1 MAPVRGGAGADD
13 GGMTVTAQPEA
24 ATRGSGPFAV
34 DLEAVV
40 KRFGEVTAVDGVSLR
55 IRPGEVVALL
65 GPNGAGKTSTVDM
78 LLGLSSPTQGSVK
91 VYGRAPREAVALGLV
106 SAVMQTGG
114 LLKDYT
120 VEETVRLTAVLF
132 GRGRADVQRALERA
146 GIADIGKRLVGK
158 CSGGQ
163 QQRLRFAMALL
174 PDPELL
180 ILDEPTTG
188 MDVGGRHDFWTS
200 IRQDA
205 RSGRT
210 VIFATHYLEEAD
222 AYADRVV
229 FVRRGRVVADG
240 TAAEVKALASGRTVR
255 ATLPDAGEA
264 VLRALPGV
272 ESVEVRGD
280 TVYVHA
286 SDTDQVARYL
296 LNETP
301 ARDLEITSRNLEQAF
316 LTLTADESPAGERP
330 ANRDSANRDTANRD
344 TAGGGTTN
352 RDTAGGDTAGRA
364 QIGAGT
370 ASANTADETT
380 VDGSAAGRNTLGSTR

>member
-1 MAPVRGGAGADD
+1 M
-13 GGMTVTAQPEA
+13 
-24 ATRGSGPFAV
+24 
-34 DLEAVV
+34 V
-40 KRFGEVTAVDGVSLR
+40 KRFGAVTAVDGISLR

-78 LLGLSSPTQGSVK
+78 LLGLSAPTSGTAR
-91 VYGRAPREAVALGLV
+91 VYGRPPQEAVALGLV

-132 GRGRADVQRALERA
+132 GRGRAEVGRVLERA
-146 GIADIGKRLVGK
+146 GIADIGSRLVGK

-188 MDVGGRHDFWTS
+188 MDVGGRRDFWTS
-200 IRQDA
+200 IREDA
-205 RSGRT
+205 RGGRT

-229 FVRRGRVVADG
+229 FVRRGWLVADG
-240 TAAEVKALASGRTVR
+240 TAAQVKALASGRTLR
-255 ATLPDAGEA
+255 ATLPGADEA
-264 VLRALPGV
+264 ALLALPGV
-272 ESVEVRGD
+272 DSVEVRGD
-280 TVYVHA
+280 TVLVQA
-286 SDTDQVARYL
+286 RDTDEVARHL
-296 LNETP
+296 LTATA

-316 LTLTADESPAGERP
+316 LTLTADENQGSGE
-330 ANRDSANRDTANRD
+330 
-344 TAGGGTTN
+344 
-352 RDTAGGDTAGRA
+352 
-364 QIGAGT
+364 
-370 ASANTADETT
+370 
-380 VDGSAAGRNTLGSTR
+380 

>member
-1 MAPVRGGAGADD
+1 MTLTAQSHSQVRGAG
-13 GGMTVTAQPEA
+13 EL
-24 ATRGSGPFAV
+24 AV
-34 DLEAVV
+34 DMDGVV
-40 KRFGEVTAVDGVSLR
+40 KRFGAVTAVDGISLR

-78 LLGLSSPTQGSVK
+78 LLGLSRPTAGSVS
-91 VYGRAPREAVALGLV
+91 VYGRPPHEAVALGLV

-132 GRGRADVQRALERA
+132 GRGPAQVKQALQRA
-146 GIADIGKRLVGK
+146 GIADIGKRLGGK

-188 MDVGGRHDFWTS
+188 MDVGGRHDFWQA
-200 IRQDA
+200 IRRDA
-205 RSGRT
+205 QGGRT

-255 ATLPDAGEA
+255 ATLPGATREE
-264 VLRALPGV
+264 LLALPGA
-272 ESVEVRGD
+272 ESAEIRGD

-286 SDTDQVARYL
+286 RDTDPVARHL
-296 LNETP
+296 LIRT
-301 ARDLEITSRNLEQAF
+301 AAKDLE
-316 LTLTADESPAGERP
+316 
-330 ANRDSANRDTANRD
+330 
-344 TAGGGTTN
+344 
-352 RDTAGGDTAGRA
+352 
-364 QIGAGT
+364 
-370 ASANTADETT
+370 
-380 VDGSAAGRNTLGSTR
+380 

>member
-1 MAPVRGGAGADD
+1 
-13 GGMTVTAQPEA
+13 MTVTATPDIA
-24 ATRGSGPFAV
+24 ASGTAV
-34 DLEAVV
+34 PAVHLDGVV
-40 KRFGEVTAVDGVSLR
+40 KRFGAVTAVDGIDLS

-78 LLGLSSPTQGSVK
+78 LLGLSAPSEGTVR
-91 VYGRAPREAVALGLV
+91 VYGREPHDAVALGLV

-132 GRGRADVQRALERA
+132 GRPRSAVGEALERA

-188 MDVGGRHDFWTS
+188 MDVGGRHDFWNA

-205 RSGRT
+205 EGGRT

-229 FVRRGRVVADG
+229 FVRRGRIVADG

-255 ATLPDAGEA
+255 ATLPGATEA
-264 VLRALPGV
+264 DLLAIGGV
-272 ESVEVRGD
+272 DTAEVRGD
-280 TVYVHA
+280 TVYLHA
-286 SDTDQVARYL
+286 RDTDAIARHL
-296 LNETP
+296 LTRTA
-301 ARDLEITSRNLEQAF
+301 ARDLEITSRNLEEAF
-316 LTLTADESPAGERP
+316 LTLTAD
-330 ANRDSANRDTANRD
+330 DT
-344 TAGGGTTN
+344 T
-352 RDTAGGDTAGRA
+352 
-364 QIGAGT
+364 
-370 ASANTADETT
+370 ETT
-380 VDGSAAGRNTLGSTR
+380 TGSTK

>member
-1 MAPVRGGAGADD
+1 MGI
-13 GGMTVTAQPEA
+13 MTLTAQPQA
-24 ATRGSGPFAV
+24 VTRESGQLAV
-34 DLEAVV
+34 DLDGVV
-40 KRFGEVTAVDGVSLR
+40 KRFGAVTAVDGINLR

-78 LLGLSSPTQGSVK
+78 LLGLSTPTEGDVR
-91 VYGRAPREAVALGLV
+91 VYGRPPHEAVALGLV

-114 LLKDYT
+114 LLKDFT
-120 VEETVRLTAVLF
+120 VEETVKLTAVLF
-132 GRGRADVQRALERA
+132 GRGPAEVDEALHRA

-188 MDVGGRHDFWTS
+188 MDVGGRHDFWTA

-229 FVRRGRVVADG
+229 FVRRGQIVADG

-255 ATLPDAGEA
+255 ATLPGADRNTLARIA
-264 VLRALPGV
+264 GV
-272 ESVEVRGD
+272 ETAEVRGD
-280 TVYVHA
+280 TVYLHA
-286 SDTDQVARYL
+286 RDTDAIARYL
-296 LNETP
+296 LNHTE
-301 ARDLEITSRNLEQAF
+301 ARDLEITSRNLEEAF
-316 LTLTADESPAGERP
+316 LTLTADDIP
-330 ANRDSANRDTANRD
+330 
-344 TAGGGTTN
+344 
-352 RDTAGGDTAGRA
+352 
-364 QIGAGT
+364 
-370 ASANTADETT
+370 
-380 VDGSAAGRNTLGSTR
+380 GSTR

>member
-1 MAPVRGGAGADD
+1 
-13 GGMTVTAQPEA
+13 MTLTAQSESLA
-24 ATRGSGPFAV
+24 RGSGQLAV
-34 DLEAVV
+34 DLDSVV
-40 KRFGEVTAVDGVSLR
+40 KRFGPVTAVDGISLQ

-78 LLGLSSPTQGSVK
+78 LLGLSTPTVGSVR
-91 VYGRAPREAVALGLV
+91 VYGRPPHEAVALGLV

-132 GRGRADVQRALERA
+132 GRPMRVASEALERA

-188 MDVGGRHDFWTS
+188 MDVSGRHDFWTA

-205 RSGRT
+205 RGGRT

-229 FVRRGRVVADG
+229 FVRRGQVVADG
-240 TAAEVKALASGRTVR
+240 TAAEVKALASGRTIR
-255 ATLPDAGEA
+255 ATMTDPSEA
-264 VLRALPGV
+264 ALAAIPGV
-272 ESVEVRGD
+272 DSVELRGD
-280 TVYVHA
+280 TVYLQA
-286 SDTDQVARYL
+286 RDTDAIARHL
-296 LNETP
+296 LNNTD

-316 LTLTADESPAGERP
+316 LTLTADDAGSQR
-330 ANRDSANRDTANRD
+330 
-344 TAGGGTTN
+344 
-352 RDTAGGDTAGRA
+352 
-364 QIGAGT
+364 
-370 ASANTADETT
+370 
-380 VDGSAAGRNTLGSTR
+380 

>member
-1 MAPVRGGAGADD
+1 
-13 GGMTVTAQPEA
+13 MTLTAQSESLA
-24 ATRGSGPFAV
+24 RGSGQLAV
-34 DLEAVV
+34 DLDSVV
-40 KRFGEVTAVDGVSLR
+40 KRFGPVTAVDGISLQ

-78 LLGLSSPTQGSVK
+78 LLGLSTPTLGSVR
-91 VYGRAPREAVALGLV
+91 VYGRPPHEAVALGLV

-132 GRGRADVQRALERA
+132 GRPMSVASEALERA

-188 MDVGGRHDFWTS
+188 MDVSGRHDFWTA

-205 RSGRT
+205 RGGRT

-229 FVRRGRVVADG
+229 FVRRGQVVADG
-240 TAAEVKALASGRTVR
+240 TAAEVKALASGRTIR
-255 ATLPDAGEA
+255 ATMTDPSEA
-264 VLRALPGV
+264 ALAAIPGV
-272 ESVEVRGD
+272 ESVELRGD
-280 TVYVHA
+280 TVYLQA
-286 SDTDQVARYL
+286 RETDAIARHL
-296 LNETP
+296 LNNTD

-316 LTLTADESPAGERP
+316 LTLTADDAGSQR
-330 ANRDSANRDTANRD
+330 
-344 TAGGGTTN
+344 
-352 RDTAGGDTAGRA
+352 
-364 QIGAGT
+364 
-370 ASANTADETT
+370 
-380 VDGSAAGRNTLGSTR
+380 

>member
-1 MAPVRGGAGADD
+1 
-13 GGMTVTAQPEA
+13 MTVSALPEA
-24 ATRGSGPFAV
+24 AIEGSAQFAV
-34 DLEAVV
+34 DLQAAV
-40 KRFGEVTAVDGVSLR
+40 KRFGAVTAVDGISLR

-78 LLGLSSPTQGSVK
+78 LLGLSAPTQGSVK
-91 VYGRAPREAVALGLV
+91 VYGRPPREAVALGLV

-132 GRGRADVQRALERA
+132 GRGRADVERALERA
-146 GIADIGKRLVGK
+146 GIGDIRRRLVGK

-200 IRQDA
+200 IRRDA

-255 ATLPDAGEA
+255 ATLPGAREA
-264 VLRALPGV
+264 QLRALPGV

-286 SDTDQVARYL
+286 RDTDQVARYL
-296 LNETP
+296 LNDTA

-316 LTLTADESPAGERP
+316 LAL
-330 ANRDSANRDTANRD
+330 
-344 TAGGGTTN
+344 
-352 RDTAGGDTAGRA
+352 
-364 QIGAGT
+364 
-370 ASANTADETT
+370 TADETT
-380 VDGSAAGRNTLGSTR
+380 AGSTR

>member
-1 MAPVRGGAGADD
+1 VAPVRGRVGSDD
-13 GGMTVTAQPEA
+13 GGMTVTAERA
-24 ATRGSGPFAV
+24 VGTFAV
-34 DLEAVV
+34 DLDGVV
-40 KRFGEVTAVDGVSLR
+40 KRFGAVTAVDGISLR

-78 LLGLSSPTQGSVK
+78 LLGLSAPTRGSVR
-91 VYGRAPREAVALGLV
+91 VYGRPPQEAVALGLV

-120 VEETVRLTAVLF
+120 VEETVRLIAVLF
-132 GRGRADVQRALERA
+132 GRGGADVERALERA
-146 GIADIGKRLVGK
+146 GIAEIRKRLVGK

-188 MDVGGRHDFWTS
+188 MDVSGRHDFWSS
-200 IRQDA
+200 IREDA

-229 FVRRGRVVADG
+229 FVRRGQVVADG
-240 TAAEVKALASGRTVR
+240 TAAQVKALASGRTVR
-255 ATLPDAGEA
+255 ATLPGADEGA
-264 VLRALPGV
+264 LRALAGV

-280 TVYVHA
+280 TVYIHA
-286 SDTDQVARYL
+286 RDTDEVARFL
-296 LNETP
+296 LGRTE

-316 LTLTADESPAGERP
+316 IALT
-330 ANRDSANRDTANRD
+330 
-344 TAGGGTTN
+344 
-352 RDTAGGDTAGRA
+352 GD
-364 QIGAGT
+364 QK
-370 ASANTADETT
+370 
-380 VDGSAAGRNTLGSTR
+380 